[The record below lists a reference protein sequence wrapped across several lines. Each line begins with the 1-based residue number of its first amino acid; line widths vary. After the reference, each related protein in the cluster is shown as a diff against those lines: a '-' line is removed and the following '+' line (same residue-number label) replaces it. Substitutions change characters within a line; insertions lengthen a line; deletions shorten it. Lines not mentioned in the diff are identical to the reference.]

1 MKKPW
6 IAALLNFFFMGP
18 GYIYNGR
25 RALLGVGWT
34 ITALLLT
41 AVEQAPIYAD
51 GKKLQEISP
60 TAFGLMFVAVF
71 LGNVCFAV
79 DGWRE
84 AKQLNEAGGGAG
96 APGAAGVVPNPPAG

>member
-6 IAALLNFFFMGP
+6 LAALLNFFFMGP

-25 RALLGVGWT
+25 RSLLGVGWT
-34 ITALLLT
+34 VTALLLT
-41 AVEQAPIYAD
+41 AVEQAPIFAD
-51 GKKLQEISP
+51 GAKLQEISP

-71 LGNVCFAV
+71 LGNTCFAV

-84 AKQLNEAGGGAG
+84 AKQINEAGGK
-96 APGAAGVVPNPPAG
+96 

>member
-6 IAALLNFFFMGP
+6 LAALLNFFFMGP

-41 AVEQAPIYAD
+41 AVEQGPIFAD
-51 GKKLQEISP
+51 EKNLQTVSP
-60 TAFGLMFVAVF
+60 MAFSLMFGAVF
-71 LGNVCFAV
+71 LGNICFAV
-79 DGWRE
+79 DGYRE
-84 AKQLNEAGGGAG
+84 AKDINAG
-96 APGAAGVVPNPPAG
+96 AAKK

>member
-6 IAALLNFFFMGP
+6 LAALLNFFFMGP

-34 ITALLLT
+34 VTAILLT
-41 AVEQAPIYAD
+41 IVEQAPIYAGD
-51 GKKLQEISP
+51 KNLQQTSI

-71 LGNVCFAV
+71 LGNAMFAI

-84 AKQLNEAGGGAG
+84 AQAINAAGGK
-96 APGAAGVVPNPPAG
+96 